1 MTATPLPVTAI
12 LAAVPSSDMARS
24 EAFYASLIG
33 RPVDERPMPV
43 LAQWRWDGGVLQVVE
58 DVDRAGGGLVS
69 VVVADMSEAVAG
81 LRQRG
86 LSVDA
91 EEGTVVAQVATLLDP
106 DGNQV
111 TLVEAR

>member
-1 MTATPLPVTAI
+1 MTATVLPVTAI
-12 LAAVPSSDMARS
+12 LAAIPSSDMARS
-24 EAFYASLIG
+24 EAFYESLVG

-58 DVDRAGGGLVS
+58 DSERAGGGLVT
-69 VVVADMSEAVAG
+69 VIVANMSEAIVG

-86 LSVDA
+86 LTVDA
-91 EEGTVVAQVATLLDP
+91 DEGTVVAQVATLVDP

-111 TLVEAR
+111 TLIEAR